1 MGIIN
6 AKQFS
11 QKTGYPLAMIR
22 GYCRENRLP
31 HWMCGRVYLLDE
43 DEALAVMQ
51 TLKVTKVKKK
61 LNLSKSRIDRKPK
74 VAAGS
79 GEFDFR
85 ATLRRMQAENRERN

>member
-1 MGIIN
+1 MTIIN

-22 GYCRENRLP
+22 EYCRENRLP
-31 HWMCGRVYLLDE
+31 HWVRGRVYLLDE

-61 LNLSKSRIDRKPK
+61 LTLSKSRIERKPK
-74 VAAGS
+74 AVGT
-79 GEFDFR
+79 GTFNYRE
-85 ATLRRMQAENRERN
+85 TLRRMQEETRECR